1 LGLVCRL
8 QSNLNSCKGQLHH
21 QPTPQIKD
29 RHMIMTQDI
38 IGVDIAKDWID
49 IHRLSSGQSKR
60 IASTGSALARFA
72 AQSTGSLLVLEA
84 SGGYERPLTEVL
96 AEAGVP
102 FARVNPR
109 QAREFARATGRLA
122 KTDRVDA
129 AMLAEMGR
137 ALRLEPSPPRAPERV
152 RLADLM
158 ARRDDLSDMRR
169 REANR
174 LKQARDAWVRK
185 DIKAVLR
192 ALERRLVLLDAE
204 ISAQI
209 EADETLA
216 RAAARL
222 QSMPG
227 IGPVIAA
234 SLVAWLPE
242 LGRLDR
248 RAIAS
253 LAGLAPHACDSGVF
267 RGKRRV
273 WGGRAEVRRSLY
285 LAGFIASRYDP
296 RLRAFRKRLEAGG
309 KPAKVAIVAV
319 ARKLLTILNAMFR
332 DGKDY
337 KAA

>member
-1 LGLVCRL
+1 
-8 QSNLNSCKGQLHH
+8 
-21 QPTPQIKD
+21 
-29 RHMIMTQDI
+29 MTQDI
-38 IGVDIAKDWID
+38 IGVDIAKNWID

-60 IASTGSALARFA
+60 IAATRSALARFT
-72 AQSTGSLLVLEA
+72 AQVGDVLVVFEA
-84 SGGYERPLTEVL
+84 SGGYERPLMEAL
-96 AEAGVP
+96 AEAGAA

-129 AMLAEMGR
+129 QVLAEMGR
-137 ALRLEPSPPRAPERV
+137 ALRLKPSPPRAPERV
-152 RLADLM
+152 RLADLV

-174 LKQARDAWVRK
+174 IKQARDAWIKK
-185 DIKAVLR
+185 DIKTMLR
-192 ALERRLVLLDAE
+192 VLERRLARIEAE
-204 ISAQI
+204 INAQI
-209 EADETLA
+209 KAHETLA
-216 RAAARL
+216 RAAVRL

-227 IGPVIAA
+227 IGPILAA
-234 SLVAWLPE
+234 SLVARLPE

-296 RLRAFRKRLEAGG
+296 RLRSFRKRLEAAG

-332 DGKDY
+332 DGKNY
-337 KAA
+337 KSA

>member
-1 LGLVCRL
+1 
-8 QSNLNSCKGQLHH
+8 
-21 QPTPQIKD
+21 
-29 RHMIMTQDI
+29 MTHDI

-49 IHRLSSGQSKR
+49 IHRLSNGQSKR
-60 IASTGSALARFA
+60 IAATRSALARFA
-72 AQSTGSLLVLEA
+72 AQSTGSLVVLEA
-84 SGGYERPLTEVL
+84 SGGYERPLTEAL
-96 AEAGVP
+96 NAAGCL
-102 FARVNPR
+102 FSRVNPR

-137 ALRLEPSPPRAPERV
+137 ALRLKPSPPRAPERV

-174 LKQARDAWVRK
+174 IKQARDAWIKK
-185 DIKAVLR
+185 DIKTVLR
-192 ALERRLVLLDAE
+192 ALDRRLVRVEAE
-204 ISAQI
+204 INAQI

-216 RAAARL
+216 GAAARL

-227 IGPVIAA
+227 IGPILAA
-234 SLVAWLPE
+234 SLVARLPE

-273 WGGRAEVRRSLY
+273 WGGRAEVRRCLY

-296 RLRAFRKRLEAGG
+296 RLRAFRTRLEAAG
-309 KPAKVAIVAV
+309 KPPKVAIVAV

-332 DGKDY
+332 DGNEY
-337 KAA
+337 KSA

>member
-1 LGLVCRL
+1 
-8 QSNLNSCKGQLHH
+8 
-21 QPTPQIKD
+21 
-29 RHMIMTQDI
+29 MTQDI

-49 IHRLSSGQSKR
+49 VHILSDGRSRRVPCTAGALKR
-60 IASTGSALARFA
+60 FSAQARGA
-72 AQSTGSLLVLEA
+72 LVVLEA
-84 SGGYERPLTEVL
+84 SGGYERPLM
-96 AEAGVP
+96 EALGEARTA

-137 ALRLEPSPPRAPERV
+137 ALRLKPSPLRAPERV
-152 RLADLM
+152 RLADLV
-158 ARRDDLSDMRR
+158 ARRDDLSDMLR

-174 LKQARDAWVRK
+174 MKQARDAWIKK
-185 DIKAVLR
+185 DIKTMLR
-192 ALERRLVLLDAE
+192 VLERRLARIEAE
-204 ISAQI
+204 INAQI
-209 EADETLA
+209 EAHETLA
-216 RAAARL
+216 RASAHL

-227 IGPVIAA
+227 IGPILAA
-234 SLVAWLPE
+234 SLIARLPE

-296 RLRAFRKRLEAGG
+296 RLRAFRKRLEAAG
-309 KPAKVAIVAV
+309 KPTKVAIVAV

-337 KAA
+337 RSA

>member
-1 LGLVCRL
+1 
-8 QSNLNSCKGQLHH
+8 
-21 QPTPQIKD
+21 
-29 RHMIMTQDI
+29 MTHDI

-49 IHRLSSGQSKR
+49 IHHLSDGQSKR
-60 IASTGSALARFA
+60 LATTRSALARFA
-72 AQSTGSLLVLEA
+72 TEARGALVVFEA
-84 SGGYERPLTEVL
+84 SGGYERPLTEAL
-96 AEAGVP
+96 STAGGA

-137 ALRLEPSPPRAPERV
+137 ALRLKPSPVRAPERV

-158 ARRDDLSDMRR
+158 ARRDDLSDMLR

-174 LKQARDAWVRK
+174 IKQARDAWIK
-185 DIKAVLR
+185 NDIKTMLR
-192 ALERRLVLLDAE
+192 VLERRLVRVEAE

-209 EADETLA
+209 EAHEVLA

-227 IGPVIAA
+227 IGPILAA
-234 SLVAWLPE
+234 SLVARLPE

-296 RLRAFRKRLEAGG
+296 RLRAFRTRLEAAG

-319 ARKLLTILNAMFR
+319 AKKLLTILNAMFR
-332 DGKDY
+332 DGNNY
-337 KAA
+337 RSA

>member
-1 LGLVCRL
+1 
-8 QSNLNSCKGQLHH
+8 
-21 QPTPQIKD
+21 
-29 RHMIMTQDI
+29 MTQDI

-49 IHRLSSGQSKR
+49 SHILSDGRSR
-60 IASTGSALARFA
+60 RVPCRPAALARFA
-72 AQSTGSLLVLEA
+72 TEARGALVVFEA
-84 SGGYERPLTEVL
+84 SGGYERPLMAAL

-109 QAREFARATGRLA
+109 QAREFARSTGQLA

-137 ALRLEPSPPRAPERV
+137 ALRLKPSPRRAPERV

-174 LKQARDAWVRK
+174 IKQARDAWIRK
-185 DIKAVLR
+185 DIKTMLR
-192 ALERRLVLLDAE
+192 VLERRLARIEAE
-204 ISAQI
+204 INAQI
-209 EADETLA
+209 EAHETLA

-222 QSMPG
+222 RSMPG
-227 IGPVIAA
+227 IGPILAA
-234 SLVAWLPE
+234 SLVARLPE

-296 RLRAFRKRLEAGG
+296 RLRAFRTRLEAAG
-309 KPAKVAIVAV
+309 KPTKVAIVAV
-319 ARKLLTILNAMFR
+319 ARKLLTILNAMLR
-332 DGKDY
+332 DDKNY
-337 KAA
+337 RSA

>member
-1 LGLVCRL
+1 
-8 QSNLNSCKGQLHH
+8 
-21 QPTPQIKD
+21 
-29 RHMIMTQDI
+29 MTQDI
-38 IGVDIAKDWID
+38 IGVDIAKNWID
-49 IHRLSSGQSKR
+49 IHRLSTGQGKR
-60 IASTGSALARFA
+60 LATTRPALLRFA
-72 AQSTGSLLVLEA
+72 AQAGDVLVVFEA
-84 SGGYERPLTEVL
+84 SGGYERPLMEALV
-96 AEAGVP
+96 EAGVP

-137 ALRLEPSPPRAPERV
+137 ALRLKPSPLRAPERI
-152 RLADLM
+152 RLAELM
-158 ARRDDLSDMRR
+158 ARRDDLSDMRG
-169 REANR
+169 REENR
-174 LKQARDAWVRK
+174 MKQARDAWIKK
-185 DIKAVLR
+185 DIKAMLR
-192 ALERRLVLLDAE
+192 VLERRLVRVEAE
-204 ISAQI
+204 INAQI

-227 IGPVIAA
+227 IGPILAA
-234 SLVAWLPE
+234 SLVARLPE

-267 RGKRRV
+267 RGRRRV

-296 RLRAFRKRLEAGG
+296 RLRAFRQRLETAG

-332 DGKDY
+332 DGNDY
-337 KAA
+337 RSA

>member
-1 LGLVCRL
+1 
-8 QSNLNSCKGQLHH
+8 
-21 QPTPQIKD
+21 
-29 RHMIMTQDI
+29 MTQDI
-38 IGVDIAKDWID
+38 IGVDITKDWID
-49 IHRLSSGQSKR
+49 IHTLSDGRSRR
-60 IASTGSALARFA
+60 IPCRPAALARFA
-72 AQSTGSLLVLEA
+72 AAARGALLVLEA
-84 SGGYERPLTEVL
+84 SGGYERPLMEAL
-96 AEAGVP
+96 AEAGVA

-137 ALRLEPSPPRAPERV
+137 ALRLKPSPPRAPERV
-152 RLADLM
+152 RLAELM

-174 LKQARDAWVRK
+174 IKQARDAWIKK
-185 DIKAVLR
+185 DIKTMLR
-192 ALERRLVLLDAE
+192 VLERRLARIEAE
-204 ISAQI
+204 INAQI
-209 EADETLA
+209 EAHEVLA
-216 RAAARL
+216 RTALRL

-227 IGPVIAA
+227 IGPILAA
-234 SLVAWLPE
+234 SLVARLPE

-296 RLRAFRKRLEAGG
+296 RLRAFRARLEGAG

-332 DGKDY
+332 DDKNY
-337 KAA
+337 RPA

>member
-1 LGLVCRL
+1 
-8 QSNLNSCKGQLHH
+8 
-21 QPTPQIKD
+21 
-29 RHMIMTQDI
+29 MTHDI

-49 IHRLSSGQSKR
+49 IHSLSDGQSKR
-60 IASTGSALARFA
+60 IATTRSALLRFA
-72 AQSTGSLLVLEA
+72 AQADGALVVFEA
-84 SGGYERPLTEVL
+84 SGGYERPLTEAL
-96 AEAGVP
+96 SAAGCA

-137 ALRLEPSPPRAPERV
+137 ALRLKPSPLRAPERI
-152 RLADLM
+152 RLAELM

-169 REANR
+169 REVNR
-174 LKQARDAWVRK
+174 VKQARDAWIKK
-185 DIKAVLR
+185 DIKAMLR
-192 ALERRLVLLDAE
+192 ALERRLVRVEAE
-204 ISAQI
+204 INAQI

-227 IGPVIAA
+227 IGPILAA
-234 SLVAWLPE
+234 SLVARLPE

-296 RLRAFRKRLEAGG
+296 RLRAFRQRLETAG

-332 DGKDY
+332 DASRY
-337 KAA
+337 KPG

>member
-1 LGLVCRL
+1 
-8 QSNLNSCKGQLHH
+8 
-21 QPTPQIKD
+21 
-29 RHMIMTQDI
+29 MTQDI
-38 IGVDIAKDWID
+38 IGVDIAKNWID
-49 IHRLSSGQSKR
+49 IHRLSTGQGKR
-60 IASTGSALARFA
+60 LATTRPALLRFA
-72 AQSTGSLLVLEA
+72 AQAGDVLVVFEA
-84 SGGYERPLTEVL
+84 SGGYERPLMEALV
-96 AEAGVP
+96 EAGVP

-137 ALRLEPSPPRAPERV
+137 ALRLKPSPPGAPERI
-152 RLADLM
+152 RLAELM
-158 ARRDDLSDMRR
+158 ARRDDLGDMRG
-169 REANR
+169 REENR
-174 LKQARDAWVRK
+174 MKQARDAWIKK
-185 DIKAVLR
+185 DIKAMLR
-192 ALERRLVLLDAE
+192 VLERRLVRVEAE
-204 ISAQI
+204 INAQI

-227 IGPVIAA
+227 IGPILAA
-234 SLVAWLPE
+234 SLVARLPE

-267 RGKRRV
+267 RGRRRV

-296 RLRAFRKRLEAGG
+296 RLRAFRQRLETAG

-332 DGKDY
+332 DGNDY
-337 KAA
+337 RSA

>member
-1 LGLVCRL
+1 
-8 QSNLNSCKGQLHH
+8 
-21 QPTPQIKD
+21 
-29 RHMIMTQDI
+29 M
-38 IGVDIAKDWID
+38 
-49 IHRLSSGQSKR
+49 
-60 IASTGSALARFA
+60 
-72 AQSTGSLLVLEA
+72 
-84 SGGYERPLTEVL
+84 
-96 AEAGVP
+96 
-102 FARVNPR
+102 
-109 QAREFARATGRLA
+109 
-122 KTDRVDA
+122 DA

-137 ALRLEPSPPRAPERV
+137 ALRLKPSPPRAPERV

-174 LKQARDAWVRK
+174 IKQARDAWIRK
-185 DIKAVLR
+185 DIKTMLR
-192 ALERRLVLLDAE
+192 VLERRLVRIEAE

-209 EADETLA
+209 EAHETLA

-222 QSMPG
+222 RSMPG
-227 IGPVIAA
+227 APSSPPAC
-234 SLVAWLPE
+234 VARLPE

-296 RLRAFRKRLEAGG
+296 RLRAFRTRLEAAG

-332 DGKDY
+332 DENDY
-337 KAA
+337 RSA

>member
-1 LGLVCRL
+1 MGLVCRL

-29 RHMIMTQDI
+29 RHIIMTQDI
-38 IGVDIAKDWID
+38 IGVDIAKGWID
-49 IHRLSSGQSKR
+49 IHRLSTGQGRR
-60 IASTGSALARFA
+60 IATTRSALARFA
-72 AQSTGSLLVLEA
+72 AQAGGSLLVRK
-84 SGGYERPLTEVL
+84 RPAATS
-96 AEAGVP
+96 
-102 FARVNPR
+102 ARSWRLWP
-109 QAREFARATGRLA
+109 GRGLPSPGRPGKLA

-185 DIKAVLR
+185 DIKTILQ
-192 ALERRLVLLDAE
+192 ALERRLVRVGAE
-204 ISAQI
+204 INAQI
-209 EADETLA
+209 EANEILA
-216 RAAARL
+216 RAATRL

-227 IGPVIAA
+227 IGPVLAA
-234 SLVAWLPE
+234 SLVARLPE
-242 LGRLDR
+242 LGGLDR

-253 LAGLAPHACDSGVF
+253 LAGLAPHACDSGVI

-296 RLRAFRKRLEAGG
+296 RFRAFRKRLKAAG
-309 KPAKVAIVAV
+309 KPTKVAIVAIVAV

-332 DGKDY
+332 DNEDY
-337 KAA
+337 RSA

>member
-1 LGLVCRL
+1 
-8 QSNLNSCKGQLHH
+8 
-21 QPTPQIKD
+21 
-29 RHMIMTQDI
+29 MTHDI

-49 IHRLSSGQSKR
+49 IHHLSDGQSKR
-60 IASTGSALARFA
+60 LATTRSALARFA
-72 AQSTGSLLVLEA
+72 TEARGALVVFEA
-84 SGGYERPLTEVL
+84 SGGYERPLTEAL
-96 AEAGVP
+96 STAGCA

-137 ALRLEPSPPRAPERV
+137 ALRLKPSPVRAPERV

-158 ARRDDLSDMRR
+158 ARRDDLSDMLR

-174 LKQARDAWVRK
+174 IKQARDAWIK
-185 DIKAVLR
+185 NDIKTMLR
-192 ALERRLVLLDAE
+192 VLERRLVRVEAE

-209 EADETLA
+209 EAHEVLA

-227 IGPVIAA
+227 IGPILAA
-234 SLVAWLPE
+234 SLVARLPE

-296 RLRAFRKRLEAGG
+296 RLRAFRTRLEAAG

-332 DGKDY
+332 DGNNY
-337 KAA
+337 RSA

>member
-1 LGLVCRL
+1 
-8 QSNLNSCKGQLHH
+8 
-21 QPTPQIKD
+21 
-29 RHMIMTQDI
+29 MTQDI
-38 IGVDIAKDWID
+38 IGVDIAKNWID
-49 IHRLSSGQSKR
+49 IHRLSTGQGKR
-60 IASTGSALARFA
+60 LATTRPALLRFA
-72 AQSTGSLLVLEA
+72 AQAGDVLVVFEA
-84 SGGYERPLTEVL
+84 SGGYERPLMEALV
-96 AEAGVP
+96 EAGVP

-137 ALRLEPSPPRAPERV
+137 ALRLKPSPLRAPERI
-152 RLADLM
+152 RLAELM
-158 ARRDDLSDMRR
+158 ARRDDLGDMRR
-169 REANR
+169 REENR
-174 LKQARDAWVRK
+174 MKQARDTWIKK
-185 DIKAVLR
+185 DIKAMLRVLK
-192 ALERRLVLLDAE
+192 RRLVRVEAE
-204 ISAQI
+204 INAQI

-227 IGPVIAA
+227 IGPILAA
-234 SLVAWLPE
+234 SLVARLPE

-267 RGKRRV
+267 RGRRRV

-296 RLRAFRKRLEAGG
+296 RLRAFRQRLETAG

-332 DGKDY
+332 DGNDY
-337 KAA
+337 RSA

>member
-1 LGLVCRL
+1 
-8 QSNLNSCKGQLHH
+8 
-21 QPTPQIKD
+21 
-29 RHMIMTQDI
+29 MTQDI

-49 IHRLSSGQSKR
+49 IHRLSDGQGKR
-60 IASTGSALARFA
+60 LATTRSALLRFA
-72 AQSTGSLLVLEA
+72 ARADGALVVFEA
-84 SGGYERPLTEVL
+84 SGGYERPLMEALV
-96 AEAGVP
+96 EAGVP

-137 ALRLEPSPPRAPERV
+137 ALRLKPSPLRAPERI
-152 RLADLM
+152 RLAELM
-158 ARRDDLSDMRR
+158 ARRDDLGDMRG
-169 REANR
+169 REENR
-174 LKQARDAWVRK
+174 MKQARDAWIKK
-185 DIKAVLR
+185 DIKAMLR
-192 ALERRLVLLDAE
+192 VLERRLVRVEAE
-204 ISAQI
+204 INAQI

-227 IGPVIAA
+227 IGPILAA
-234 SLVAWLPE
+234 SLVARLPE

-267 RGKRRV
+267 RGRRRV

-296 RLRAFRKRLEAGG
+296 RLRAFRQRLETAG

-332 DGKDY
+332 DGNDY
-337 KAA
+337 RSA

>member
-1 LGLVCRL
+1 
-8 QSNLNSCKGQLHH
+8 
-21 QPTPQIKD
+21 
-29 RHMIMTQDI
+29 MTQDI

-49 IHRLSSGQSKR
+49 IHRLSTGQGRR
-60 IASTGSALARFA
+60 IATTRPALARFA
-72 AQSTGSLLVLEA
+72 AQAGGSLLVLEA
-84 SGGYERPLTEVL
+84 SGSYEHPLMEAL
-96 AEAGVP
+96 AGAGAA

-174 LKQARDAWVRK
+174 LKQAQEAWVRK
-185 DIKAVLR
+185 DIKTILQ
-192 ALERRLVLLDAE
+192 ALERRLVRVGAE
-204 ISAQI
+204 INAQI
-209 EADETLA
+209 EANEILA

-227 IGPVIAA
+227 IGPVLAA
-234 SLVAWLPE
+234 CLVARLPE
-242 LGRLDR
+242 LGGLDR

-296 RLRAFRKRLEAGG
+296 RFRAFRKRLEAAG
-309 KPAKVAIVAV
+309 KPTKVAIVAV

-332 DGKDY
+332 DNEDY
-337 KAA
+337 RSA

>member
-1 LGLVCRL
+1 
-8 QSNLNSCKGQLHH
+8 
-21 QPTPQIKD
+21 
-29 RHMIMTQDI
+29 MTQDI

-49 IHRLSSGQSKR
+49 SHTLSDGRSRR
-60 IASTGSALARFA
+60 IPCRPAALARFA
-72 AQSTGSLLVLEA
+72 TEARGALVVLEA
-84 SGGYERPLTEVL
+84 SGGYERPLMEAL
-96 AEAGVP
+96 AEAGTA

-137 ALRLEPSPPRAPERV
+137 ALRLKPSPLRAPERV
-152 RLADLM
+152 RLADLV

-174 LKQARDAWVRK
+174 IKQARDAWIRN
-185 DIKAVLR
+185 DIKTMLR
-192 ALERRLVLLDAE
+192 VIERRLARIEAE

-209 EADETLA
+209 EAHETLA

-222 QSMPG
+222 RSMPG
-227 IGPVIAA
+227 IGPILAA
-234 SLVAWLPE
+234 SLVARLPE
-242 LGRLDR
+242 LGQLDR

-273 WGGRAEVRRSLY
+273 WGGRAEVRHSLY

-296 RLRAFRKRLEAGG
+296 RLRAFRTRLEAAG

-332 DGKDY
+332 DDNDY
-337 KAA
+337 RSA

>member
-1 LGLVCRL
+1 
-8 QSNLNSCKGQLHH
+8 
-21 QPTPQIKD
+21 
-29 RHMIMTQDI
+29 MTHDI

-49 IHRLSSGQSKR
+49 IHRLSDGQSKR
-60 IASTGSALARFA
+60 LATTRSALLRFA
-72 AQSTGSLLVLEA
+72 ARADGALVVFEA
-84 SGGYERPLTEVL
+84 SGGYERPLMEALV
-96 AEAGVP
+96 EAGVP

-137 ALRLEPSPPRAPERV
+137 ALRLKPSPPGAPERI
-152 RLADLM
+152 RLAELM
-158 ARRDDLSDMRR
+158 ARRDDLGDMRR

-174 LKQARDAWVRK
+174 MKQARDAWIK
-185 DIKAVLR
+185 KGIKAMLRVLK
-192 ALERRLVLLDAE
+192 RRLVRVEAE
-204 ISAQI
+204 INAQI

-227 IGPVIAA
+227 IGPILAA
-234 SLVAWLPE
+234 SLVARLPE

-267 RGKRRV
+267 RGRRRI

-296 RLRAFRKRLEAGG
+296 RLRAFRQRLETAG

-332 DGKDY
+332 DGNDY
-337 KAA
+337 RSD

>member
-1 LGLVCRL
+1 
-8 QSNLNSCKGQLHH
+8 
-21 QPTPQIKD
+21 
-29 RHMIMTQDI
+29 MTHDI
-38 IGVDIAKDWID
+38 IGVDIAKDWVD
-49 IHRLSSGQSKR
+49 LHTLSSGQSKR
-60 IASTGSALARFA
+60 LATTRSALARFA
-72 AQSTGSLLVLEA
+72 TQAGGALVVFEA
-84 SGGYERPLTEVL
+84 SGGYERPLMDAL
-96 AEAGVP
+96 AAAGVS

-137 ALRLEPSPPRAPERV
+137 ALRLKPSPLRAPERV
-152 RLADLM
+152 RLAELM
-158 ARRDDLSDMRR
+158 ARRDDLSDMLR
-169 REANR
+169 RETNR
-174 LKQARDAWVRK
+174 IKQARDAWIKK
-185 DIKAVLR
+185 DIKAMLRVLK
-192 ALERRLVLLDAE
+192 RRLARIEAE
-204 ISAQI
+204 IKAQI
-209 EADETLA
+209 EAHETLA

-222 QSMPG
+222 RSMPG
-227 IGPVIAA
+227 IGPTLAA
-234 SLVAWLPE
+234 SLVARLPE

-253 LAGLAPHACDSGVF
+253 LAGLAPHACDSGLF

-296 RLRAFRKRLEAGG
+296 RLRAFRTRLEAAG

-332 DGKDY
+332 DGCNY
-337 KAA
+337 ETG

>member
-1 LGLVCRL
+1 
-8 QSNLNSCKGQLHH
+8 
-21 QPTPQIKD
+21 
-29 RHMIMTQDI
+29 MTHDI
-38 IGVDIAKDWID
+38 IGVDIAKDWVD
-49 IHRLSSGQSKR
+49 LHTLSSGQSKR
-60 IASTGSALARFA
+60 LATTRSALARFA
-72 AQSTGSLLVLEA
+72 TQAGGALVVFEA
-84 SGGYERPLTEVL
+84 SGGYERPLMDAL
-96 AEAGVP
+96 AAAGVS

-137 ALRLEPSPPRAPERV
+137 ALRLKPSPLRAPERV
-152 RLADLM
+152 RLAELM
-158 ARRDDLSDMRR
+158 ARRDDLSDMLR
-169 REANR
+169 RETNR
-174 LKQARDAWVRK
+174 IKQARDAWIKK
-185 DIKAVLR
+185 DIKAMLRVLK
-192 ALERRLVLLDAE
+192 RRLARIEAE
-204 ISAQI
+204 INAQI
-209 EADETLA
+209 EAHEALA
-216 RAAARL
+216 SAAARL

-227 IGPVIAA
+227 IGPILAA
-234 SLVAWLPE
+234 SLVARLPE

-253 LAGLAPHACDSGVF
+253 LAGLAPHACDSGLF

-296 RLRAFRKRLEAGG
+296 RLRAFRTRLEAAG

-332 DGKDY
+332 DGCNY
-337 KAA
+337 ETG

>member
-1 LGLVCRL
+1 
-8 QSNLNSCKGQLHH
+8 
-21 QPTPQIKD
+21 
-29 RHMIMTQDI
+29 MTQDI

-49 IHRLSSGQSKR
+49 SHTLSTGQGKRL
-60 IASTGSALARFA
+60 ASTRSTLARFA
-72 AQSTGSLLVLEA
+72 ARMGDALVVFEA
-84 SGGYERPLTEVL
+84 SGGYERPLMEAL
-96 AEAGVP
+96 AEAGVA

-137 ALRLEPSPPRAPERV
+137 ALRLEPSPPRAQERV
-152 RLADLM
+152 RLAELM

-174 LKQARDAWVRK
+174 IKQARDAWVKK
-185 DIKAVLR
+185 DIKTVLR
-192 ALERRLVLLDAE
+192 ALERRLVRVEAE
-204 ISAQI
+204 ISARI
-209 EADETLA
+209 EADEALA
-216 RAAARL
+216 RDAARL

-227 IGPVIAA
+227 IGPILAA
-234 SLVAWLPE
+234 SLVARLPE

-267 RGKRRV
+267 RGKRRI

-296 RLRAFRKRLEAGG
+296 RLRAFRSRLEAAG
-309 KPAKVAIVAV
+309 KPTKVAIVAV

-332 DGKDY
+332 DHKNY
-337 KAA
+337 RSA

>member
-1 LGLVCRL
+1 
-8 QSNLNSCKGQLHH
+8 
-21 QPTPQIKD
+21 
-29 RHMIMTQDI
+29 M
-38 IGVDIAKDWID
+38 
-49 IHRLSSGQSKR
+49 
-60 IASTGSALARFA
+60 
-72 AQSTGSLLVLEA
+72 EA
-84 SGGYERPLTEVL
+84 L
-96 AEAGVP
+96 AEAGVA

-109 QAREFARATGRLA
+109 QAREFARASGRLA

-137 ALRLEPSPPRAPERV
+137 ALRLKPSPPRAQERV
-152 RLADLM
+152 RLAELM
-158 ARRDDLSDMRR
+158 ARRDDLSDMRQ

-185 DIKAVLR
+185 DIKAMLR
-192 ALERRLVLLDAE
+192 VLERRLARIEAE

-209 EADETLA
+209 EAHEVLA
-216 RAAARL
+216 RDAARL

-227 IGPVIAA
+227 IGPILAA
-234 SLVAWLPE
+234 SLVARLPE

-296 RLRAFRKRLEAGG
+296 RLRAFRTRLEAAG
-309 KPAKVAIVAV
+309 KPPKVAIVAV

-332 DGKDY
+332 DDKDY
-337 KAA
+337 RSA